1 MVVRDKN
8 TQMGLKTHQWGDKQL
23 RACSTS
29 QNKGLHSYLWFGF
42 QSPPASGESPRKWSC
57 SQWNAH
63 RQFPGKAGRIHPHGS
78 RLWEKQ
84 TICEH
89 TAIIPNDFFF
99 LFLNPASG
107 ELAILSLG
115 IYLNKLKTS
124 VHTKS
129 YVCILSHVWLFGT
142 PWTIARQVPLSM
154 GFPRQDYWSGLP
166 FPTPGDLP
174 NPRTEPLSLVS
185 PALAGEFL
193 TTAPS
198 GKPTKTHTQTF
209 IAA

>member
-1 MVVRDKN
+1 MHAQHLRTKVCTPTCDSVFNLPLHLERVHVNGPVPNETRTGNSPVRLAESILMVVVSGKN
-8 TQMGLKTHQWGDKQL
+8 RWSVSIL
-23 RACSTS
+23 
-29 QNKGLHSYLWFGF
+29 
-42 QSPPASGESPRKWSC
+42 QSSPM
-57 SQWNAH
+57 
-63 RQFPGKAGRIHPHGS
+63 I
-78 RLWEKQ
+78 
-84 TICEH
+84 
-89 TAIIPNDFFF
+89 FF

-174 NPRTEPLSLVS
+174 NPRTEPISLVS

-193 TTAPS
+193 TTASS